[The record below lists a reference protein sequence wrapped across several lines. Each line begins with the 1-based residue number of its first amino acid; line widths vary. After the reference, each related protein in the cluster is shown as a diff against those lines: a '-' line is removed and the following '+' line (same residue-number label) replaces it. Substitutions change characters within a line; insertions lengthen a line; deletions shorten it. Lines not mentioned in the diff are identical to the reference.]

1 MLLPSKTGCLPRH
14 TRASPPRSSLQ
25 SKKVQVIGARR
36 GSKTETS
43 AAGPTN
49 VASGRRCRGINTV
62 ALRVAAIVNGYSD
75 GLWTPIDNGRTPER
89 RCRFRHVR
97 TGAAL
102 AWERLP
108 AHTGPAQSGFRAGR
122 RDADDKEGDAPAS
135 GRILGWRAPV
145 TASKIEAPPRAHSL
159 CRDSHAPTRN
169 GYRAAPFVGTQ
180 IDRTSRP

>member
-1 MLLPSKTGCLPRH
+1 M
-14 TRASPPRSSLQ
+14 
-25 SKKVQVIGARR
+25 IGARR

-108 AHTGPAQSGFRAGR
+108 AHTGRLSLASARAGAMLMTRKATPLLQGVSSDGGR
-122 RDADDKEGDAPAS
+122 R
-135 GRILGWRAPV
+135 
-145 TASKIEAPPRAHSL
+145 
-159 CRDSHAPTRN
+159 
-169 GYRAAPFVGTQ
+169 
-180 IDRTSRP
+180 